1 MNLLTPL
8 GLLGLLAVA
17 VLIVIYVI
25 RPSYQNKS
33 IPSTYIWKESLKYRK
48 RQKPG
53 NLFRNLLII
62 LCQILILSICALI
75 LATPFLQTR
84 SAKDVDQNI
93 IVIDASANMLAASG
107 GTTRFGRAVSRAKEF
122 AAESVRD
129 KTPVSVI
136 LAGTRANCVVS
147 KEVSI
152 DIIEE
157 KLNEAVC
164 SYGSGDVAGAMK
176 LAGDL
181 TADSYAQ
188 VYFYTA
194 TAYEN
199 AGDIAVVNVSSEED
213 WNACALDLRAESE
226 ENYFEFSAD
235 VAVYGKDKYLKL
247 SLSVEGV
254 NGDGRTVRAEK
265 RVNCTDGET
274 VTVTFADLD
283 IYGYESASLSI
294 AVDDGTADSFPY
306 DDSFFLYGGKKETIR
321 IQYASSLPN
330 NFLSGAL
337 LVLKNR
343 YRDQWDIE
351 ISEPTKSKDIE
362 TSGFDF
368 YIFEHAMP
376 SAMPTDGVVI
386 LVDPDQIPRGL
397 ELSLGQIRNGTYT
410 MAAGAVNP
418 ITDFIDASS
427 VTAVTYRAIA
437 QAEGF
442 ETLMYCEGDSVF
454 AVKNEPDE
462 KVAVLTLDL
471 NRSNLPVLLEFPVL
485 VNNMF
490 EYFLP
495 CTLQKSVFDVGETIA
510 VDARGVD
517 VTLTGGAEEKYLETP
532 ASVVI
537 ETPGSYRITQTLLSS
552 AETAA
557 DFFVKISAAESDFN
571 RAEKEIPGVL
581 QIQTAQ
587 DEQGDLYL
595 YLAIALTFVLIAE
608 RFLYSRENI

>member
-62 LCQILILSICALI
+62 LCQILLLSICALI

-129 KTPVSVI
+129 KKLVSVI

-397 ELSLGQIRNGTYT
+397 ELSLGQIRKTVLSLESEWSVKNLDFDIALPKIDFFGNEGLLYHVWYNLIGNAIKFSYENQTIKISMEKTDSEVIVVIADSGCGMEEDAQRHIFEKFYQADKTHSKKGNGLGLTLVKRIIDLCN
-410 MAAGAVNP
+410 GH
-418 ITDFIDASS
+418 ITVES
-427 VTAVTYRAIA
+427 
-437 QAEGF
+437 QLHKG
-442 ETLMYCEGDSVF
+442 SVF
-454 AVKNEPDE
+454 IV
-462 KVAVLTLDL
+462 
-471 NRSNLPVLLEFPVL
+471 RLP
-485 VNNMF
+485 
-490 EYFLP
+490 
-495 CTLQKSVFDVGETIA
+495 
-510 VDARGVD
+510 
-517 VTLTGGAEEKYLETP
+517 AE
-532 ASVVI
+532 
-537 ETPGSYRITQTLLSS
+537 
-552 AETAA
+552 
-557 DFFVKISAAESDFN
+557 
-571 RAEKEIPGVL
+571 
-581 QIQTAQ
+581 
-587 DEQGDLYL
+587 
-595 YLAIALTFVLIAE
+595 
-608 RFLYSRENI
+608 